1 MNELQERLSTLS
13 AAEEFFDFFGI
24 GYEPNVVHVN
34 RLHILKRFHDYL
46 RRVPDLTQMDEAAAW
61 TAYRDNLTRAYQ
73 DFVTSN
79 AATEKVFKLYQQA
92 APGTA
97 FVTLESLRKKL

>member
-13 AAEEFFDFFGI
+13 AAEEFLDFFSI
-24 GYEPNVVHVN
+24 AYEPRVVHVN

-46 RRVPDLTQMDEAAAW
+46 RRVPELAQMDETAAW
-61 TAYRDNLTRAYQ
+61 TAYRDHLARAYQ

-97 FVTLESLRKKL
+97 FVALESLRKKL

>member
-1 MNELQERLSTLS
+1 
-13 AAEEFFDFFGI
+13 
-24 GYEPNVVHVN
+24 
-34 RLHILKRFHDYL
+34 
-46 RRVPDLTQMDEAAAW
+46 MDETAAW
-61 TAYRDNLTRAYQ
+61 TAYRDHLARAYQ

>member
-13 AAEEFFDFFGI
+13 AAEEFLDFFGI
-24 GYEPNVVHVN
+24 VYEPNVVHVS

-46 RRVPDLTQMDEAAAW
+46 RRVPELAQMDETAAW
-61 TAYRDNLTRAYQ
+61 TAYRDHLTRAYQ

-79 AATEKVFKLYQQA
+79 AATEKVFKLFQQTT
-92 APGTA
+92 PGSA
-97 FVTLESLRKKL
+97 FVPLDSLRRKL